1 MKKFKKIL
9 FIILCLVP
17 MIVFASEGENFPLT
31 FAICVE
37 AFVSIHMSVFV
48 LLPLSKMLSKPENST
63 KNFWIMFFIRV
74 VVLLCCDFFVTPMIA
89 IVDFI
94 SVFIGAFIVVPI
106 VAKIKGTAS
115 TGMKFTSSVNNGTKI
130 TNGVLSATQ
139 TQSATNESQQPLTK
153 EPIVY
158 PSKFSNIYSMDDNS
172 CLESFLKI
180 ELSKIGLEE
189 SSKLIP
195 IDILKRKKVFNTFF
209 SILLTAFTSL
219 LFFHFDTAIYVGG
232 IIILFGYFI
241 LTRRYNLMK
250 FIMKEVKSRPQ
261 EKITNII
268 MNIKTGLTEDTSR
281 GTIFIGVI
289 AAIIIPVLL
298 FMNPRIMY
306 EELDNGYSIRFYTQG
321 IIQPKDITI
330 PDTYKGKPVISVR
343 GNVFANLKNVE
354 SITLPDTITEIRGQ
368 AFQNSKSLKKVKLPS
383 NLVTLGGSAF
393 KNCTSLESIEL
404 PDTLIELGGESFLN
418 ASSLRTVKLSN
429 QLTEIRGNTFENCT
443 SLESIEIPDSITRIG
458 GSAFRQ
464 CTSLSKVILTPYSK
478 LDEIGSSAFRVC
490 NSLYEIKIPR
500 GTYVNERAFK
510 ESPTNISYFD
520 DYLQ

>member
-9 FIILCLVP
+9 FSILCLTP
-17 MIVFASEGENFPLT
+17 MIIFASEGDEFPATMAL
-31 FAICVE
+31 FME
-37 AFVSIHMSVFV
+37 AFISIHMSIFV

-63 KNFWIMFFIRV
+63 RNFWILFFIRV
-74 VVLLCCDFFVTPMIA
+74 VVLLFFDFFVTPLIA
-89 IVDFI
+89 VVDFLA
-94 SVFIGAFIVVPI
+94 VFIGAFIIVPI
-106 VAKIKGTAS
+106 VAKMKGTS
-115 TGMKFTSSVNNGTKI
+115 PIGTKI
-130 TNGVLSATQ
+130 SPGVKKADILIKPDGTQ
-139 TQSATNESQQPLTK
+139 TQSASVEGQQTVTK

-158 PSKFSNIYSMDDNS
+158 PSHFSNIYSMDDNS

-195 IDILKRKKVFNTFF
+195 MDILKRKKVFNIIF

-232 IIILFGYFI
+232 IIILFGFFI

-281 GTIFIGVI
+281 GNLFIGFI
-289 AAIIIPVLL
+289 AAIIIPVVL

-306 EELDNGYSIRFYTQG
+306 EELDNGYSVRFYIQG

-343 GNVFANLKNVE
+343 GNVFSNLNRVE

-368 AFQNSKSLKKVKLPS
+368 AFQNSKSLNKVKLPS
-383 NLVTLGGSAF
+383 NLVILGGSAF

-443 SLESIEIPDSITRIG
+443 SLESIVIPDSVTRIG

-464 CTSLSKVILTPYSK
+464 CTSLSEVILTPYSK
-478 LDEIGSSAFRVC
+478 LEEIGSSAFRVC
-490 NSLYEIKIPR
+490 HSLYEIKLPR
-500 GTYVNERAFK
+500 GTYINERSFK
-510 ESPTNISYFD
+510 ESPTVITYFD
-520 DYLQ
+520 DHLQ